1 MGKRAFIKNNS
12 CFPVTVFVNA
22 KDFQVSPMS
31 ETGIERDQFGS
42 WNWHPG
48 RIGFMNEKSVLA
60 PLETKQTVDFGT
72 NTGNTHQDQFIF
84 IYDFTVPA
92 GTSVYTMESGTVARI
107 VQQWTTSTY

>member
-31 ETGIERDQFGS
+31 LTGIERDQFGS
-42 WNWHPG
+42 WNWHPV
-48 RIGFMNEKSVLA
+48 RIAFMNEKSVLA
-60 PLETKQTVDFGT
+60 PLETKQAVDFGT
-72 NTGNTHQDQFIF
+72 NKGDTHQDQFIF

-92 GTSVYTMESGTVARI
+92 GTSVYAMESGTVARI
-107 VQQWTTSTY
+107 VQQWTTPTY